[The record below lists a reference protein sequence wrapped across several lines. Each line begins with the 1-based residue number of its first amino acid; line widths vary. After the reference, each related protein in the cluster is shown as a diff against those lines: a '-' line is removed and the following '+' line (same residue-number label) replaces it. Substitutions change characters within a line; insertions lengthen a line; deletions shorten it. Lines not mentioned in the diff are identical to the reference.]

1 MLRRLLTF
9 EKDIVVI
16 NHPNPYQLVELLF
29 AQASDRRTK
38 LAIQALL
45 DFFKDD
51 RDALTNGHYKV
62 VVTENLIKGCTY
74 NVFAYTAV

>member
-9 EKDIVVI
+9 EKDLFVSHDTSNPIEIVERL
-16 NHPNPYQLVELLF
+16 H
-29 AQASDRRTK
+29 AQSTDRKNK
-38 LAIQALL
+38 LALTCLL

-51 RDALTNGHYKV
+51 RDALNAGRYRI

-74 NVFAYTAV
+74 NVFYAVQ